1 MASLAIETNDYVAQ
15 KTSASAPLA
24 AAGMRSRVEAERAT
38 ALEPVVFLPGLLC
51 DQSLWRGQVHA
62 LADVAA
68 PMIADLTL
76 DDSIAAMAER
86 TLAAAPRRFSLAG
99 LSMGGY
105 VALEI
110 MRRAPERV
118 SRLALINSSARS
130 DTPERTRQRQ
140 AGIESLRRGKFV
152 GITHRLLGDLVHAAH
167 TVGPVADEMRAMAS
181 RVGGEAFIR
190 QQQAIMTRPDSL
202 AGLDSIDVPTMIVVG
217 EGDRITPPDH
227 AREIHERIAGSS
239 FHLIG
244 ACGHMA
250 ALEHPEQV
258 NFLLR
263 NWLLR
268 EAA

>member
-1 MASLAIETNDYVAQ
+1 MASLAIEANDYVAQ

-76 DDSIAAMAER
+76 DDS
-86 TLAAAPRRFSLAG
+86 SLAG

>member
-1 MASLAIETNDYVAQ
+1 MASLAIEKSEMT
-15 KTSASAPLA
+15 ASAATVPLRGEWNGA
-24 AAGMRSRVEAERAT
+24 NRAP

-51 DQSLWRGQVHA
+51 DQALWRGQVHA

-76 DDSIAAMAER
+76 DDTIGAMAER

-130 DTPERTRQRQ
+130 DTPERQRQRQ

-152 GITHRLLGDLVHAAH
+152 GITHRLLGDLVHSDH
-167 TVGPVADEMRAMAS
+167 TVGPVADEMRGMAS
-181 RVGGEAFIR
+181 RVGGDAFIR
-190 QQQAIMTRPDSL
+190 QQHAIMTRPASLDSL
-202 AGLDSIDVPTMIVVG
+202 EAIGVPTMVVVG
-217 EGDRITPPDH
+217 DGDRITPPDH
-227 AREIHERIAGSS
+227 AREIHERIAASS
-239 FHLIG
+239 FHMIG
-244 ACGHMA
+244 SCGHMA

-263 NWLLR
+263 NWLLD

>member
-1 MASLAIETNDYVAQ
+1 MASVAIETNDYVAR
-15 KTSASAPLA
+15 KASASAPLA
-24 AAGMRSRVEAERAT
+24 AVDMHGRVEAERAT

-130 DTPERTRQRQ
+130 DTPERTRQRM

-152 GITHRLLGDLVHAAH
+152 GITHRLLGDLVHADH
-167 TVGPVADEMRAMAS
+167 TVGPVAEEMRAMAS

-202 AGLDSIDVPTMIVVG
+202 AGLNAIDVPTMIVVG

-268 EAA
+268 EAE

>member
-1 MASLAIETNDYVAQ
+1 MASLAIESIGNVADRNWG
-15 KTSASAPLA
+15 TERAPVA
-24 AAGMRSRVEAERAT
+24 GTVAGM

-51 DQSLWRGQVHA
+51 DQALWRRQIHA

-68 PMIADLTL
+68 PMVADLTL
-76 DDSIAAMAER
+76 DDTIGAMAER

-130 DTPERTRQRQ
+130 DTPERTLQRKI
-140 AGIESLRRGKFV
+140 GIESLRRGKFV
-152 GITHRLLGDLVHAAH
+152 GITHKLLGQLVHADH
-167 TVGPVADEMRAMAS
+167 TEGFVADEMRGMAS
-181 RVGGEAFIR
+181 RVGGDAFIR
-190 QQQAIMTRPDSL
+190 QQQAIMTRRDSL
-202 AGLDSIDVPTMIVVG
+202 GGLEAIRVPTMVVVG
-217 EGDRITPPDH
+217 DGDRITPPDH

-239 FHLIG
+239 YHEIG
-244 ACGHMA
+244 SCGHMA

-263 NWLLR
+263 NWLQQR
-268 EAA
+268 